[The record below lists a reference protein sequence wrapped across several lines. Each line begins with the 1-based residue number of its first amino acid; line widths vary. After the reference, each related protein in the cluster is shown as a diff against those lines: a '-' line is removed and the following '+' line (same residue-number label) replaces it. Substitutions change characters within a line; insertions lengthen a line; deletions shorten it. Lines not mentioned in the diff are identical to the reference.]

1 MTKEFQNITDF
12 SLRSV
17 SITSVGSNNAY
28 EIKQMVNTFSYVES
42 LNSPFVA
49 ATLTIAD
56 SAGLLNDLPIQ
67 GGETVR
73 VIVETSSSDDP
84 VVYDLIVWK
93 IGNRYAKNQTQA
105 YTLGLISEEALNN
118 EYTRLIKP
126 LNGTGDSIIIEM
138 LNELGTKKEIFSEPT
153 EFKFKFLPNNR
164 RPFDIASTIAVK
176 SIARGGKISSKTKS
190 KNERQ
195 KVTGSAG
202 FFFYE
207 TKRGYN
213 FFSVDKLLSKNDKET
228 WGEYIEKP
236 ANQSDGADDRF
247 TISQAVFK
255 SEVDVMKSLR
265 KGKYSSLM
273 VFFNHSTGQ
282 YHEFMYSLEDAYKT
296 MPHLGSQNTPSV
308 IKTADADRTVSDYPT
323 RIISSI
329 LDHESWYNDP
339 DIASYDE
346 EDGAENPSEFCDFH
360 KHYAAQSLMRY
371 ELLRNQLAE
380 IVIPGNSGI
389 CAGDKIDIK
398 LVNKVPTVQA
408 SGEPY
413 DQESSG
419 VYLIEEVTHTYN
431 STEST
436 NGRFVTTLRL
446 ARDSHG
452 DIDSNHGTK

>member
-1 MTKEFQNITDF
+1 MAKEFQNITDF
-12 SLRSV
+12 SLKSV
-17 SITSVGSNNAY
+17 SITAIGSKDAY

-42 LNSPFVA
+42 VTSPFVA
-49 ATLTIAD
+49 GTLTIAD
-56 SAGLLNDLPIQ
+56 SAGLLNNLPIQ
-67 GGETVR
+67 GGESVR
-73 VIVETSSSDDP
+73 VIVETSTQDDP
-84 VVYDLIVWK
+84 VIYDLLVWK
-93 IGNRYAKNQTQA
+93 IANRYAKNQMQA

-118 EYTRLIKP
+118 EYIRLIKP
-126 LNGTGDSIIIEM
+126 LEGTGDAIINEV
-138 LNELGTKKEIFSEPT
+138 LQELGSKKELFSEST
-153 EFKFKFLPNNR
+153 EFKIKMLPTNR
-164 RPFDIASTIAVK
+164 RPFDIASSISVK
-176 SIARGGKISSKTKS
+176 SIAKGGVSTSKNVS
-190 KNERQ
+190 KNEKQ

-213 FFSVDKLLSKNDKET
+213 FFSVDKLLSNNSNDT
-228 WGEYIEKP
+228 WGPYVEKP

-247 TISQAVFK
+247 TISQALFR
-255 SEVDVMKSLR
+255 SEVDVMQSMR

-282 YHEFMYSLEDAYKT
+282 YHEFSYSLEDAYDS
-296 MPHLGSQNTPSV
+296 MSHLGSQNKPSI
-308 IKTADADRTVSDYPT
+308 IKTADADKKVSDYPT
-323 RIISSI
+323 RLISSI

-346 EDGAENPSEFCDFH
+346 EDGAESPSEFCDFH

-371 ELLRNQLAE
+371 ELLKNQLAE
-380 IVIPGNSGI
+380 VVIPGNSGI

-398 LVNKVPTVQA
+398 LVNKAPTVQA
-408 SGEPY
+408 KDEPY

-419 VYLIEEVTHTYN
+419 VYLVDEVTHTYN

-446 ARDSHG
+446 MRDSYG
-452 DIDSNHGTK
+452 DLDSNHGTK

>member
-176 SIARGGKISSKTKS
+176 SIARGGKISGTTKS

-213 FFSVDKLLSKNDKET
+213 FFSVDKLLAKNDQDT

>member
-118 EYTRLIKP
+118 EYTRLVKP

-164 RPFDIASTIAVK
+164 RPFDIASTISVK
-176 SIARGGKISSKTKS
+176 SIAKGGKTNSKTKS

-213 FFSVDKLLSKNDKET
+213 FFSVDKLLAKNDQET

-265 KGKYSSLM
+265 KGKYSSLI
-273 VFFNHSTGQ
+273 VFFNHATGQ
-282 YHEFMYSLEDAYKT
+282 YHEFMYSLEDAYKG
-296 MPHLGSQNTPSV
+296 MSHLGSQNTPSV

-371 ELLRNQLAE
+371 ELLKNQLAE

-389 CAGDKIDIK
+389 CAGDKINIK

-446 ARDSHG
+446 MRDSYG